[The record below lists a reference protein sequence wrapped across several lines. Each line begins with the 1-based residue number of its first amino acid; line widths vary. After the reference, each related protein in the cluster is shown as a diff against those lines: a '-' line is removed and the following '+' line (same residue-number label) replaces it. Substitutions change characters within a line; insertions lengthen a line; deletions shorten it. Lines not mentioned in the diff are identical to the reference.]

1 MLLGLLIACH
11 PSPAPTPARRWP
23 TPGDAVTVEINARL
37 DGSGRA
43 TTWDATAW
51 ADETGPGTGR
61 GCRGVPPRAPG
72 NLAAVDVT
80 APAGARLANLAGTI
94 ATAGPLSTH
103 DARWQVGDA
112 ALLWQDGSH
121 ARVDGVVRFGDGP
134 ELTDVSPDG
143 NGGVVLRFTHNADER
158 VELDSV
164 NAAGARIRCTGG
176 TDTLVVPWTALDP
189 AHPLATL
196 RAVRESLAV
205 APNAARV
212 RVLAAVE
219 LVVSLTEPRYSKRL
233 GVPPPPG
240 RPTWGPRRLIRAR
253 PSRG

>member
-1 MLLGLLIACH
+1 MLLSLLIACR
-11 PSPAPTPARRWP
+11 PTPEPPLAARWP
-23 TPGDAVTVEINARL
+23 SPGDAVIVEINARL

-43 TTWDATAW
+43 TTWEAAAWTDSTAP
-51 ADETGPGTGR
+51 ATGR
-61 GCRGVPPRAPG
+61 GCRAIPPRDAG
-72 NLAAVDVT
+72 DLAAVDVT
-80 APAGARLANLAGTI
+80 APAGARLAKLAGML
-94 ATAGPLSTH
+94 ATAGPLGAH

-112 ALLWQDGSH
+112 ALLWRDG
-121 ARVDGVVRFGDGP
+121 ARVRVEGAVRFGDGP

-143 NGGVVLRFTHNADER
+143 DGGVVLSFTQRADER

-164 NAAGARIRCTGG
+164 NAAGARLRCTGG
-176 TDTLVVPWTALDP
+176 TDTLVIPWTALDP
-189 AHPLATL
+189 AHPVATL

-233 GVPPPPG
+233 GAPPPPV
-240 RPTWGPRRLIRAR
+240 RPTWGPRRLLRVR